1 MLYCTGKDGDMD
13 NRKDERAERII
24 DCCGWIAVAA
34 VILLAI
40 VVCIGIVVFAV
51 WLNT

>member
-1 MLYCTGKDGDMD
+1 MGDKID
-13 NRKDERAERII
+13 KQAERIA
-24 DCCGWIAVAA
+24 DCCGMIAVAV

-40 VVCIGIVVFAV
+40 AVCIGIVVFAV

>member
-1 MLYCTGKDGDMD
+1 MGDQT
-13 NRKDERAERII
+13 NKQAEKIV
-24 DCCGWIAVAA
+24 DCCGWMAVAV

>member
-1 MLYCTGKDGDMD
+1 MSDRTDK
-13 NRKDERAERII
+13 RAEKIANS
-24 DCCGWIAVAA
+24 CGWIATAA

>member
-1 MLYCTGKDGDMD
+1 MCENTD
-13 NRKDERAERII
+13 RQAERII
-24 DCCGWIAVAA
+24 DCCGWIAVAL

>member
-1 MLYCTGKDGDMD
+1 MADQTDRQADKIGSY
-13 NRKDERAERII
+13 
-24 DCCGWIAVAA
+24 CGWIFTAA
-34 VILLAI
+34 VIVLAI

>member
-1 MLYCTGKDGDMD
+1 MD
-13 NRKDERAERII
+13 DQKDERAERII

-34 VILLAI
+34 VIFLAI
-40 VVCIGIVVFAV
+40 VVCIAIVVFAV

>member
-1 MLYCTGKDGDMD
+1 MGEKTD
-13 NRKDERAERII
+13 RKAAKFV

>member
-1 MLYCTGKDGDMD
+1 MGDKTD
-13 NRKDERAERII
+13 KQAERIASF
-24 DCCGWIAVAA
+24 CGWIAIAV

-40 VVCIGIVVFAV
+40 AVCIGIVVFAV

>member
-1 MLYCTGKDGDMD
+1 MGEKTDK
-13 NRKDERAERII
+13 RAEKII
-24 DCCGWIAVAA
+24 DCCGWIAVAL

>member
-1 MLYCTGKDGDMD
+1 MED
-13 NRKDERAERII
+13 RKNERAERFI
-24 DCCGWIAVAA
+24 DCCGWIATAA

-40 VVCIGIVVFAV
+40 VVCIGMVVFAV

>member
-1 MLYCTGKDGDMD
+1 MGENTDT
-13 NRKDERAERII
+13 RAEKII

>member
-1 MLYCTGKDGDMD
+1 MD
-13 NRKDERAERII
+13 DEANKQAEKVI

-34 VILLAI
+34 VILLAV

>member
-1 MLYCTGKDGDMD
+1 MGDQTD
-13 NRKDERAERII
+13 KRAERII
-24 DCCGWIAVAA
+24 NCCGWIAVAV

-40 VVCIGIVVFAV
+40 IVCVGIVVFAV

>member
-1 MLYCTGKDGDMD
+1 MGDQTGKQADKIGSY
-13 NRKDERAERII
+13 
-24 DCCGWIAVAA
+24 CGWIFTAV
-34 VILLAI
+34 VVVLAI

>member
-1 MLYCTGKDGDMD
+1 MGDRTD
-13 NRKDERAERII
+13 RQAEKIV

-34 VILLAI
+34 VVFLAI
-40 VVCIGIVVFAV
+40 VVCIGIVLFAV

>member
-1 MLYCTGKDGDMD
+1 MGAQTDK
-13 NRKDERAERII
+13 KAERII
-24 DCCGWIAVAA
+24 DCCGWIAVAL